1 MIYKINPIADSL
13 KINPIFFI
21 LSNHKRPTKTF
32 QIGRGTKLAVEK
44 LKKKKKRKESL

>member
-32 QIGRGTKLAVEK
+32 QIGHGTKIK